1 MADKLLVISA
11 DPDLLSQLRPAI
23 ERSTLPGEI
32 SVIEHYPSR
41 AEIADLLVPGP
52 DRVAGVIVDFL
63 EREEALPIVRACVD
77 EDPSVVVA
85 VFDGESDPEGMLE
98 ALQAGACEFLVP
110 PFDLKHLERRFEK
123 TVGSEQGRG
132 DSLVCFM
139 PVQGGNG
146 ASTIAI
152 HVAHAISSLLRPDE
166 GGKKLGPG
174 DSPTLLTEF
183 DFHSGTLAF
192 RLRISPEHSLT
203 EAFERPDIV
212 DELWVQL
219 VTPWNGV
226 DLLPGAL
233 SGQSISVEAM
243 QYVPAV
249 FDSACR
255 HYPYVVVD
263 LPTALYS
270 SSRDVLTF
278 ADKVYLV
285 CTPEVMSLHLAR
297 RRIKDLVEGGVPEEN
312 ILLLLNRDGA
322 KGALP
327 SRDIE
332 EAVGRP
338 VHARFPNDYPSV
350 TDAYLKGG
358 LLSPASQLG
367 GCMLALARE
376 IVGIEKEEPTKQGS
390 NWKKFLRFD

>member
-1 MADKLLVISA
+1 MADKLLIISA
-11 DPDLLSQLRPAI
+11 DPELLSQLRPAL
-23 ERSTLPGEI
+23 ERAALPGEI
-32 SVIEHYPSR
+32 SVIERYPTDS
-41 AEIADLLVPGP
+41 EIASLMAPGA
-52 DRVAGVIVDFL
+52 DRITGVIVDFL
-63 EREEALPIVRACVD
+63 EREEALPIVKACID

-85 VFDGESDPEGMLE
+85 VFDSESESEGVLA
-98 ALQAGACEFLVP
+98 ALQAGVCEFLVP
-110 PFDLKHLERRFEK
+110 PFDLQHLERRFEK
-123 TVGSEQGRG
+123 TIGTEQRVRG
-132 DSLVCFM
+132 SLVCFM

-152 HVAHAISSLLRPDE
+152 HVAHAMSSLLRPAGND
-166 GGKKLGPG
+166 KKLRPG

-192 RLRISPEHSLT
+192 RLRLSAEHSLT

-212 DELWVQL
+212 DELWQQIAI
-219 VTPWNGV
+219 PWNGI

-233 SGQSISVEAM
+233 SGQAITGAAM

-285 CTPEVMSLHLAR
+285 CTSEVMSLHLAR
-297 RRIKDLVEGGVPEEN
+297 RRINDLIEGGVPQEN
-312 ILLLLNRDGA
+312 IQLLLNRDGA
-322 KGALP
+322 KGSLP
-327 SRDIE
+327 SSDIE
-332 EAVGRP
+332 DAVGRP
-338 VHARFPNDYPSV
+338 VHARFPNDYASV

-358 LLSPASQLG
+358 LLAPTSELS
-367 GCMLALARE
+367 GCMGDLARE
-376 IVGIEKEEPTKQGS
+376 IVGVEKEEPTKRDLG
-390 NWKKFLRFD
+390 WKKFLRFE